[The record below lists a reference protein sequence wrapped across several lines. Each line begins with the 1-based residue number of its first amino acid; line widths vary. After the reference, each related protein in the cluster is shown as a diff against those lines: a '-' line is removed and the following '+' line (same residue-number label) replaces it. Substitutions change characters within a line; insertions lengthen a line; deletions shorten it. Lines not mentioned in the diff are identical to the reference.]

1 MECFTNNVG
10 YGYVWKLG
18 TPQKLPIWMEKI
30 MINQS
35 RVPYFHATPNGS
47 FRPRIAFS
55 TTTRLQMG
63 LTSWR
68 KMWGMFG
75 HVWYQP
81 SILQCETVTHPGI
94 CVRSWKFFRIY
105 LPFLIPVSNCFRIIE
120 SGGFEYLPIFPMN
133 FINRSPMIPYESL
146 WIPYEFPMNPYVFRV
161 TTRPCVAWNSA
172 IPWIPKKAWIR
183 SVEGASHWILWDT
196 RPGYVMVI

>member
-1 MECFTNNVG
+1 
-10 YGYVWKLG
+10 
-18 TPQKLPIWMEKI
+18 
-30 MINQS
+30 
-35 RVPYFHATPNGS
+35 
-47 FRPRIAFS
+47 
-55 TTTRLQMG
+55 MG

-133 FINRSPMIPYESL
+133 FINRSPMIPYDPL
-146 WIPYEFPMNPYVFRV
+146 WIPMNPLWISYESLCLSGYHQALCCLKLGDSVDPKEGLDPIRWGGIPLNLV
-161 TTRPCVAWNSA
+161 RYPAWLCN
-172 IPWIPKKAWIR
+172 
-183 SVEGASHWILWDT
+183 
-196 RPGYVMVI
+196 GYIMITISP